1 MYVTTAPFDRV
12 VSLSMVFSCDT
23 VGGDVSPVAAVL
35 TTVTVKLAVA
45 VFPEPSDAVHVI
57 VVTPTGR
64 SVPDAGEQLGP
75 LVTPTLSV
83 AVGIS

>member
-1 MYVTTAPFDRV
+1 
-12 VSLSMVFSCDT
+12 MVLRCDST
-23 VGGDVSPVAAVL
+23 GGDVSPVAAVL

-45 VFPEPSDAVHVI
+45 VFPEPSDAVHDI

>member
-12 VSLSMVFSCDT
+12 VSLTMLFSCDT
-23 VGGDVSPVAAVL
+23 VGGVVSPVAAVL

-45 VFPEPSDAVHVI
+45 TFPEPSDAVHVI

-64 SVPDAGEQLGP
+64 SVPDTGEQLGP
-75 LVTPTLSV
+75 LVTPMLSV